1 MPAKIARRLVH
12 QRKGDQR
19 MGFSFLSWN
28 VRHYRG
34 DRARFQDVDELI
46 SDLDPDVFGLLEFEV
61 KFTRGGPDEAPQDN
75 RADMRELM
83 MNRFPEYDFAVTDS
97 RQGVEIVVGY
107 RRGLFEQVV
116 WSQRRTFAA
125 TDFLRPGAL
134 VSLNDG
140 TDFYSL
146 LFLHTDSGA
155 AKGDYQNRRAMF
167 RKIWSLQTAL
177 TNATPSGNPN
187 LVVLGDL
194 NTMGWRGKVTGREE
208 IDALARDAGQ
218 NGMRMLEKDRPETW
232 HAWGKGPR
240 GNRRKLQVDELAGA
254 KRSNLDHVIASQG
267 LDFARVGSGGEPVHV
282 RGWQQVQDTARA
294 DYLWDLSDHS
304 ALFVKLR

>member
-1 MPAKIARRLVH
+1 
-12 QRKGDQR
+12 

-34 DRARFQDVDELI
+34 DRDRFQEVDEMI

-61 KFTRGGPDEAPQDN
+61 KYTSGGPDEAPQDN

-83 MNRFPEYDFAVTDS
+83 LSRFPEYDFAVTDS
-97 RQGVEIVVGY
+97 RQGVEIVVGF
-107 RRGLFEQVV
+107 RSGMFEQVV
-116 WSQRRTFAA
+116 WTQRRTFAA

-146 LFLHTDSGA
+146 LFLHTDSGR
-155 AKGDYQNRRAMF
+155 AKSDYRNRQAMF

-177 TNATPSGNPN
+177 TGATPSGNPN
-187 LVVLGDL
+187 LFVLGDL
-194 NTMGWRGKVTGREE
+194 NTMGWRGNVTGQQE
-208 IDALARDAGQ
+208 IAALTADAAQ
-218 NGMRMLEKDRPETW
+218 HGMRVLDKDRPDTW

-240 GNRRKLQVDELAGA
+240 GNRRKLRVDELAGA
-254 KRSNLDHVIASQG
+254 KRSNLDHVVASEG
-267 LDFARVGSGGEPVHV
+267 LEFARAGSGGEPVHV
-282 RGWQQVQDTARA
+282 RGWQQLPDAARV

-304 ALFVKLR
+304 ALFARLR